1 MMGVVLISTQKSADR
16 FIIGV
21 NRLTPNAFHARTRH
35 ERLLADILQR
45 DSGAVV
51 KGRLVVFHRVGQRA
65 GVAGIERNVR
75 DEAVRDR
82 ACHPG
87 RAVHFVRRDSAPLLP
102 WRKEVSR
109 PTRYMR

>member
-1 MMGVVLISTQKSADR
+1 MP
-16 FIIGV
+16 F
-21 NRLTPNAFHARTRH
+21 TPALVTNDFWPTYFSG
-35 ERLLADILQR
+35 
-45 DSGAVV
+45 SGAVV

-109 PTRYMR
+109 PMAERAY